1 MIYRLIKHAEGLLPP
16 GRCIF
21 LVGMKKNDS
30 VHADQ
35 RYIDGLVNNNSPV
48 INEIYEKYYERIQRL
63 VVHNNGDAE
72 DARDLF
78 QEVLVVLFHKGHE
91 GFTLTCPF
99 SYFLYIACRSRWIN
113 ELKKRGRR
121 RVTINDVDGFH
132 NDTSIADEWA
142 QIYTQEK
149 KEQLFYR
156 EFQKLGPSC
165 RELLGLS
172 WTQNP
177 GNGKYNSLYEIAE
190 LTGRTYGYVRR
201 KISECRSRLMQ
212 RIRESCDFKDL

>member
-1 MIYRLIKHAEGLLPP
+1 
-16 GRCIF
+16 
-21 LVGMKKNDS
+21 MKKNYS

-35 RYIDGLVNNNSPV
+35 RYIEGLVNNNSPL
-48 INEIYEKYYERIQRL
+48 INEIYEKYYGRIERL
-63 VVHNNGDAE
+63 VVRNNGDAE

-99 SYFLYIACRSRWIN
+99 GYFLYMACRSRWIN
-113 ELKKRGRR
+113 ELKKRGRQ
-121 RVTINDVDGFH
+121 RVTITDVDGLQY
-132 NDTSIADEWA
+132 NSSIAAEW
-142 QIYTQEK
+142 TQLYAREK
-149 KEQLFYR
+149 QQQLFYR

-177 GNGKYNSLYEIAE
+177 GTEKYNSLYEIADM
-190 LTGRTYGYVRR
+190 TGRTYGYVRR
-201 KISECRSRLMQ
+201 KIAECRQSLLQ